1 MTKNTLT
8 KSQREA
14 LSIGKYEPRKR
25 AANEALPI
33 TFTQSS
39 INKMPSMEPVRP
51 GANDHLKI
59 GRVGF
64 FC

>member
-8 KSQREA
+8 KSQRTA
-14 LSIGKYEPRKR
+14 LSIGKYVPRER

-39 INKMPSMEPVRP
+39 LNKIPSMEPVRP

-59 GRVGF
+59 KRIGV